1 MKLQLGKIIG
11 WTVSILVI
19 ALAAFIYIRFYIIRY
34 FIHRSGT
41 CPVTLTYSF

>member
-19 ALAAFIYIRFYIIRY
+19 ALAAFIYIRFYY
-34 FIHRSGT
+34 VFGDG
-41 CPVTLTYSF
+41 VKAGELN